1 MDLYYCGSNLILD
14 KWHRFDAKFVRNF
27 YADLKF
33 LEKMSMHFFAK
44 LIPSIIM
51 FFKYNF

>member
-27 YADLKF
+27 YWFKIFGKNVNA
-33 LEKMSMHFFAK
+33 FFCE
-44 LIPSIIM
+44 IDS
-51 FFKYNF
+51 FNYYVF